1 MKTTRSIIRK
11 LIMEALKEKS
21 EIKIKDVDN
30 AIVKCLKKEGGAA
43 GIGMLIDAVM
53 SLETQT
59 KKLPQKLSTKAK
71 VKKYIRRHKDILIH
85 KYKDIILVKGLP
97 KKNLKEELEKI
108 DFYKKYSYG
117 LDDIPNKTKAHDD
130 IIGHT

>member
-71 VKKYIRRHKDILIH
+71 VKKYTDVINPNSSAFISRSLIRYGAKIA
-85 KYKDIILVKGLP
+85 LVDL
-97 KKNLKEELEKI
+97 
-108 DFYKKYSYG
+108 
-117 LDDIPNKTKAHDD
+117 
-130 IIGHT
+130 